1 MVRTT
6 PLVLLSAGLL
16 GLASCAGPVEPS
28 SGVQLVVIPVF
39 DVAVVGNPDLLRV
52 TVFRPAT
59 QTVVAQAQ
67 GPIDP
72 ATGEAT
78 VTLQVSLESN
88 PETFD
93 VLLEAVRTS
102 DNVILYSGSAAVTVA
117 SGSGTPAPVQVPVTY
132 AGPAVAFF
140 FVSPFDTV
148 VTNGGTFTFVVS
160 ASDSFE
166 NQVDAPASFTLLRPA
181 DSTLLSVGRASGLA
195 RAAATGTGY
204 VGVEVRVGGT
214 AGPRDTAW
222 VYVGT
227 VPQNSVLDPAGDTFA
242 TTASSGLVP
251 PDIVR
256 FAGAVSGGVIV
267 IAIDFAAPIAAPGS
281 QAPNEVVGLI
291 DIDSDQ
297 NALTGTFPA
306 TDTLR
311 PNPGSTGMGA
321 DYGVDL
327 FSLDSLGQAAV
338 NDNALGRVV
347 GYAPTQYQGSRL
359 TITIPLALL
368 KQDDG
373 NMDLATVLG
382 TVPEPTDIAPNTGSL
397 RVSNLG
403 RATMAAARPDVSGAP
418 QVPAVRSRWGSLRD
432 R

>member
-1 MVRTT
+1 MVRAT
-6 PLVLLSAGLL
+6 PLVLLTAGFLS
-16 GLASCAGPVEPS
+16 LASCAGPVEPS
-28 SGVQLVVIPVF
+28 RGVQLVVIPVF
-39 DVAVVGNPDLLRV
+39 DVAVAGNPDLLRV

-59 QTVVAQAQ
+59 ETVVAQAQ

-72 ATGEAT
+72 VTGEAT

-102 DNVILYSGSAAVTVA
+102 DNVVLYSGSASVIVR
-117 SGSGTPAPVQVPVTY
+117 SGTGTPAPVQVPVSY

-148 VTNGGTFTFVVS
+148 VANGGTFTFVVS

-166 NQVDAPASFTLLRPA
+166 NQVEAPVSFSLLRPA

-204 VGVEVRVGGT
+204 VGVGVQVGGPT
-214 AGPRDTAW
+214 GPRDTAW
-222 VYVGT
+222 VYVGS

-256 FAGAVSGGVIV
+256 FAGAVTGGAIV
-267 IAIDFAAPIAAPGS
+267 ITIDFAAPIAAPGS
-281 QAPNEVVGLI
+281 QAPNEVLGFI

-297 NALTGTFPA
+297 NALTGTTA
-306 TDTLR
+306 QTDFFR
-311 PNPGSTGMGA
+311 PNPGFTGMGA
-321 DYGVDL
+321 DYLVDL

-359 TITIPLALL
+359 TVTIPLAIL

-373 NMDLATVLG
+373 NMDLATVVG
-382 TVPEPTDIAPNTGSL
+382 TGPEPTDIAPNNGSL

-403 RATMAAARPDVSGAP
+403 SASLTASAATPSALPVLAAPR
-418 QVPAVRSRWGSLRD
+418 RWGALRD